1 MVQIWIVSVLICINM
16 KSRDWKQKASSLNFH
31 LEVLFF
37 DMHPDF
43 LQRGLLSD
51 VSNNEELLERE
62 IAS

>member
-1 MVQIWIVSVLICINM
+1 MDCLCVDLYQYEIKRLETALSP
-16 KSRDWKQKASSLNFH
+16 NFH

-51 VSNNEELLERE
+51 VSSDDELLERE